1 MNLTSPSQVK
11 DWCIRNKFH
20 PNRVLGQNFLIDKNA
35 LDAILDA
42 AEIESGVRCL
52 EIGPGLGVL
61 TEGLLSR
68 GCAVTAIE
76 KDPVLADRLKESL
89 GNPERLDV
97 LAGDALDFIKRGT
110 CDGFPLMVSNLPY
123 QAGTR
128 ILIELV
134 ERVCPGVPSVA
145 TSCDH
150 PVAKPSSGGTRSCA
164 SVASMPFSVE
174 QELDPPVQCA
184 AVEDNRPPVATPS
197 SGGTRSCAS
206 VASTPN
212 GQTSQPLNL
221 SISQPHHAI
230 VNRKSE
236 IADSPMQSEIVNGRA
251 AVPSRRD
258 TCPPETMVVLVQT
271 EVAERLAAHE
281 GSKVRGLAGVR
292 VQLDYDVS
300 IVRKVSASCFWPRP
314 EIGSTVVKLVRHHR
328 NDGEGADVRRVFR
341 MLTKQAF
348 EHRRKQLGSI
358 FKGVI
363 ESTARAEDLSNEDW
377 LELSR
382 NIEL

>member
-1 MNLTSPSQVK
+1 MQSEMPLPTANYQLPTANSSLMNLTSPSQVK

-76 KDPVLADRLKESL
+76 KDPVLADRLKGAL
-89 GNPERLDV
+89 GNPEGLTV
-97 LAGDALDFIKRGT
+97 LAGDALDFIKRGA

-128 ILIELV
+128 ILIELA
-134 ERVCPGVPSVA
+134 ERVCPCAPSVE
-145 TSCDH
+145 
-150 PVAKPSSGGTRSCA
+150 R
-164 SVASMPFSVE
+164 
-174 QELDPPVQCA
+174 ELDPPVAMAPAQA
-184 AVEDNRPPVATPS
+184 YRGEATYGTRRRGAVATKSINPPIPKW
-197 SGGTRSCAS
+197 
-206 VASTPN
+206 PN
-212 GQTSQPLNL
+212 
-221 SISQPHHAI
+221 AI
-230 VNRKSE
+230 ANRKSQ
-236 IADSPMQSEIVNGRA
+236 IANS
-251 AVPSRRD
+251 
-258 TCPPETMVVLVQT
+258 PPETMVALVQT

-292 VQLDYDVS
+292 VQFDYDVS

-363 ESTARAEDLSNEDW
+363 ESSARAEDLSNEEW